1 MKITCHSSFHTS
13 KVNFNELYVDW
24 LIFNLRNGL
33 WIMNIQLSKVV
44 SQVNDRKKALRLK
57 IKLDD
62 WLVL

>member
-1 MKITCHSSFHTS
+1 
-13 KVNFNELYVDW
+13 
-24 LIFNLRNGL
+24 
-33 WIMNIQLSKVV
+33 MNIQLSKGV

>member
-1 MKITCHSSFHTS
+1 
-13 KVNFNELYVDW
+13 
-24 LIFNLRNGL
+24 
-33 WIMNIQLSKVV
+33 MNIQLSKVV